1 MNVFFPNILGGGK
14 MDEKNSDNEDLL
26 KKESFLDLK
35 QTQ

>member
-1 MNVFFPNILGGGK
+1 

-35 QTQ
+35 QTQW